1 MPSLLLVSERRTEDR
16 HLCLRSRD
24 ILRGSGVIVC
34 TFTHLPLDDLLR
46 DLFAFRSRSGFDR
59 PEDEQQAAQP
69 GGCGELPGLEGG
81 QQLTVPEADSKQAA
95 SQSTF
100 YFWTIDQ
107 YQIISM
113 RELAVCSVK

>member
-1 MPSLLLVSERRTEDR
+1 M
-16 HLCLRSRD
+16 
-24 ILRGSGVIVC
+24 IVC

-46 DLFAFRSRSGFDR
+46 DLFPFDGRSGFDR

-95 SQSTF
+95 SQSTI
-100 YFWTIDQ
+100 YFWTLDQ
-107 YQIISM
+107 HQITSM
-113 RELAVCSVK
+113 RAAAKRELN